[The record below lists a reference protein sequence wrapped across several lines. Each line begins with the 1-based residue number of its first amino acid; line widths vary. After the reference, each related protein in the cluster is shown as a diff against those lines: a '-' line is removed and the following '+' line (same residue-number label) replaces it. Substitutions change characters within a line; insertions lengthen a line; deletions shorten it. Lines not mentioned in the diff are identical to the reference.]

1 MAYVNTE
8 KEDRPALEAQ
18 ARDWLVRLTSGRA
31 TTDDAQAYKQWCAR
45 SPLHAQVMA
54 ETTRVW
60 DLAKEARLLP
70 AAPSIGPGLR
80 GRTFSPGRRAFFGSA
95 VAAGA
100 AAYLVVRPPAR
111 LWPAFS
117 DLTADYRT
125 GTGEQRDIPLDGGM
139 VRLNTQTAVNMHPAG
154 AGAAD
159 AVDIELLSGEAMI
172 ALERGQALP
181 VTVRAGGGTLRL
193 ASAARFNVRATGG
206 DVCITCLQG
215 RGEVDAAGRAR
226 SLEPGQQ
233 VIYGG
238 KRFVLN
244 EGTDLAAVESW
255 RDRILVFDGVSLA
268 AAIDEINRYRPGRLI
283 VTSAAL
289 GRRKVQAR
297 LRVEQLP
304 EVVAIIE
311 ATYGA
316 KATVLPAGIV
326 LLS

>member
-1 MAYVNTE
+1 M
-8 KEDRPALEAQ
+8 
-18 ARDWLVRLTSGRA
+18 
-31 TTDDAQAYKQWCAR
+31 
-45 SPLHAQVMA
+45 
-54 ETTRVW
+54 
-60 DLAKEARLLP
+60 
-70 AAPSIGPGLR
+70 
-80 GRTFSPGRRAFFGSA
+80 
-95 VAAGA
+95 
-100 AAYLVVRPPAR
+100 
-111 LWPAFS
+111 
-117 DLTADYRT
+117 
-125 GTGEQRDIPLDGGM
+125 
-139 VRLNTQTAVNMHPAG
+139 
-154 AGAAD
+154 
-159 AVDIELLSGEAMI
+159 
-172 ALERGQALP
+172 
-181 VTVRAGGGTLRL
+181 
-193 ASAARFNVRATGG
+193 
-206 DVCITCLQG
+206 
-215 RGEVDAAGRAR
+215 
-226 SLEPGQQ
+226 
-233 VIYGG
+233 IYGG